1 MLMTRMKNVA
11 TDTNFWTGIG
21 TILLAVLLYT
31 ASYNIQEFI
40 ATRVGA
46 SFLPRVAAVLFAILG
61 ILLVASSFRCA
72 PTDPIIVKEEG
83 REPTEKISGG
93 LPAVLLSAVLM
104 CAYVGLMSRIGF
116 IITSAIY
123 IFFQILVLAKEAKR
137 QYLLFAVISVVT
149 PLLIYLLFVHVFKV
163 MIPAGILS

>member
-31 ASYNIQEFI
+31 ASFNIQEFI

-61 ILLVASSFRCA
+61 ILLIVGSFRCA
-72 PTDPIIVKEEG
+72 PTDPIVKEESQ
-83 REPTEKISGG
+83 EPTETTFGG
-93 LPAVLLSAVLM
+93 LPAVLLSAFLM
-104 CAYVGLMSRIGF
+104 CAYVGLMSRLGF
-116 IITSAIY
+116 IITSAVY
-123 IFFQILVLAKEAKR
+123 IFFQILVLAKGAKR
-137 QYLLFAVISVVT
+137 QYLLFVVISLIT
-149 PLLIYLLFVHVFKV
+149 PILVYMLFVHVFKV